1 MGLIDTI
8 TTLSKLPLLLKT
20 KKELTLKPLDTK
32 DCLAAQTE
40 AVVAKFPHRPAI
52 VFEGKTLT
60 WHELNQAANRYAH
73 SFLAQGIGH
82 GDTVS
87 VFMDNRIE
95 YLVTLLGLSKIGAV
109 GALINNNLQGTSL
122 VHCVTI
128 ANSKKL
134 IFGAELSQALEE
146 AKAELPLEE
155 GRDYLFVPDTEL
167 SDTPNWALNMAEI
180 SAGQSDQNLPQTA
193 NNRLGDNSL
202 YIYTSGTTG
211 LPKAAVLS
219 NRRHLTASRM
229 AAIAGFR
236 ATEKD
241 AIYVCLPMYHGT
253 GLMLGI
259 GAALL
264 SGAKII
270 LRRRFSASNFLP
282 EVREHGA
289 TCLIYIGELCRYLM
303 NTKALPNDADNPL
316 RKILGNGLRPDIWM
330 DFKKRYDIKLISE
343 FYGASEGNVS
353 MVNLLNK
360 NCTVGM
366 TSQEVCLVQYDVDED
381 VIKRDANGFA
391 IPASA
396 GEPGLMLGKITENT
410 VFEGYTD
417 KAATDGKV
425 ERNLLGD
432 GDAWF
437 NSGDLM
443 KTVDVGYT
451 IGYPHYQFVDRVGDT
466 FRWKSENVSTNEV
479 GEIINGHPQVKVC
492 NVYGVEVPGADGRA
506 GMAAITLEQDGEL
519 DLADLSKFVSEALP
533 VYACPVFLRIQPE
546 LDVTGTFKLLKT
558 QLKKDGYNVS
568 SVTDAMYVRKPH
580 TTEYVALD
588 ADYYATIRSGG
599 AGF

>member
-1 MGLIDTI
+1 MGLFDAVS
-8 TTLSKLPLLLKT
+8 TLTQLPLLLKT

-40 AVVAKFPHRPAI
+40 AIVARFPDRPAV

-60 WHELNQAANRYAH
+60 WNELNQAANRYAH
-73 SFLAQGIGH
+73 SFVAQGVGH
-82 GDTVS
+82 GDKVS
-87 VFMDNRIE
+87 VFMENRIE
-95 YLVTLLGLSKIGAV
+95 YLMTLLGLSKIGAV
-109 GALINNNLQGTSL
+109 GALINSNLQGTSL
-122 VHCVTI
+122 EHCVTI
-128 ANSKKL
+128 AESKKL
-134 IFGAELSQALEE
+134 IFGAELAEALEE
-146 AKAELPLEE
+146 SKAQLSLEE
-155 GRDYLFVPDTEL
+155 GRDYLFVPDGDL
-167 SDTPNWALNMAEI
+167 ADTPNWALNMAEI
-180 SAGQSDQNLPQTA
+180 SAGESEQNLPQTA
-193 NNRLGDNSL
+193 NNTLGDKSL

-229 AAIAGFR
+229 AAVAGFR

-264 SGAKII
+264 SGAKIV

-289 TCLIYIGELCRYLM
+289 TCLIYIGELCRYLT

-316 RKILGNGLRPDIWM
+316 QKILGNGLRPDIWM
-330 DFKKRYDIKLISE
+330 GFKQRYGLQRICELYS
-343 FYGASEGNVS
+343 ASEGNVS

-360 NCTVGM
+360 DCTVGM
-366 TSQEVCLVQYDVDED
+366 TSQEVCLVGYDVDED
-381 VIKRDANGFA
+381 EIKRDANGFA
-391 IPASA
+391 VLAA
-396 GEPGLMLGKITENT
+396 DGEPGLMLGKITENT

-417 KAATDGKV
+417 KAASESKV
-425 ERNLLGD
+425 QRNLLSE

-479 GEIINGHPQVKVC
+479 GEIINGHPQVKAC
-492 NVYGVEVPGADGRA
+492 NVYGVTVPGTDGRA
-506 GMAAITLEQDGEL
+506 GMAAITLEQDGVL
-519 DLADLSKFVSEALP
+519 DLANLSAYISEELP
-533 VYACPVFLRIQPE
+533 PYACPVFLRIQPE

-558 QLKKDGYNVS
+558 QLRKDAYDLNLVS
-568 SVTDAMYVRKPH
+568 DTIYVRKPH
-580 TTEYVALD
+580 TTDYVELD
-588 ADYYATIRSGG
+588 ADYHATIKSGS
-599 AGF
+599 AGY

>member
-1 MGLIDTI
+1 MGLIDRVK
-8 TTLSKLPLLLKT
+8 TLSQLPLLLKI

-32 DCLAAQTE
+32 DCLAARAE
-40 AVVAKFPHRPAI
+40 GIAARFPDRPAI
-52 VFEGKTLT
+52 VFEGTTLT
-60 WHELNQAANRYAH
+60 WQALNQAANRYAH
-73 SFLAQGIGH
+73 SFLAQGIQH

-109 GALINNNLQGTSL
+109 GALINNNLHGASL
-122 VHCVTI
+122 VHCVKI
-128 ANSKKL
+128 AHSKKL
-134 IFGAELSQALEE
+134 IFGAELTQPLEE
-146 AKAELPLEE
+146 AKAELALAE
-155 GRDYLFVPDTEL
+155 GKDYLFVPDADL
-167 SDTPNWALNMAEI
+167 NDTPNWALNLADI
-180 SAGQSDQNLPQTA
+180 SAGESNENLPQTA
-193 NNRLGDNSL
+193 NNTLGDNSL

-219 NRRHLTASRM
+219 NRRHILASSM
-229 AAIAGFR
+229 AAVAGFR

-259 GAALL
+259 GASLL
-264 SGAKII
+264 TGAKII

-316 RKILGNGLRPDIWM
+316 QKILGNGLRPDIWL
-330 DFKKRYDIKLISE
+330 DFKKRYGLKIISE

-360 NCTVGM
+360 DCTVGM
-366 TSQEVCLVQYDVDED
+366 TSQEVCLVRYDIDED
-381 VIKRDANGFA
+381 VIVRDDSGHA
-391 IPASA
+391 IPAQP

-417 KAATDGKV
+417 KAATEGKV
-425 ERNLLGD
+425 ERDLLAS

-451 IGYPHYQFVDRVGDT
+451 MGYPHYQFVDRVGDT

-506 GMAAITLEQDGEL
+506 GMAAITLEQEGEL
-519 DLADLSKFVSEALP
+519 DLANLSAFINDALP
-533 VYACPVFLRIQPE
+533 AYAAPVFLRIQSD

-558 QLKKDGYNVS
+558 QLRKDGYDVS
-568 SVTDAMYVRKPH
+568 AVTDTLYVRKPH
-580 TTEYVALD
+580 TTDYVVLD
-588 ADYYATIRSGG
+588 AAYCASIKAGS